1 MYNRR
6 FTPEIVTS
14 LNKNEIIVFGTNP
27 EGNHSSRAALYAVNN
42 CGAKGSLAGSL
53 LVELNGFTLGF
64 KGFG

>member
-14 LNKNEIIVFGTNP
+14 LNKNGIIVFGTNP

-42 CGAKGSLAGSL
+42 FGAKMGVSEGLCNIAKNILS
-53 LVELNGFTLGF
+53 LVELNV
-64 KGFG
+64 

>member
-42 CGAKGSLAGSL
+42 FGAKMGVSEGISGQSYAIP
-53 LVELNGFTLGF
+53 V
-64 KGFG
+64 